1 MTSPANDGD
10 AYAEAAG
17 DPGEAAEM
25 PVLTGNSPG
34 AGQADVE
41 FDEAAAI
48 AAESLAGADSGSE
61 VETATPTPEG
71 AQK

>member
-1 MTSPANDGD
+1 MTSPAHDGD

-17 DPGEAAEM
+17 DPGEAADL

-41 FDEAAAI
+41 FDEAAVI
-48 AAESLAGADSGSE
+48 AEESAAG
-61 VETATPTPEG
+61 VETATPSAQTEG